1 MLQSRALWTLDSGPI
16 VREIPPS
23 PSSPL
28 HLSGDRKEGKSEVG
42 RVSPPSSS
50 FLLFPSAAFFVL
62 WREREREAS
71 LHREERGQR
80 GFWKGCRR
88 EERRVGRSD
97 GPPAIAPPFDV
108 SSDGSGIICR
118 RRCPLQSICTHFNPK
133 CAEISRPDFSIVSS
147 SSFNLCECLRFQYF
161 FWYRTCCVP

>member
-42 RVSPPSSS
+42 RVSPLSIRR
-50 FLLFPSAAFFVL
+50 LFVL
-62 WREREREAS
+62 WRGREREAS
-71 LHREERGQR
+71 LHREERGR
-80 GFWKGCRR
+80 GDSGKVVGEKR
-88 EERRVGRSD
+88 EGSD